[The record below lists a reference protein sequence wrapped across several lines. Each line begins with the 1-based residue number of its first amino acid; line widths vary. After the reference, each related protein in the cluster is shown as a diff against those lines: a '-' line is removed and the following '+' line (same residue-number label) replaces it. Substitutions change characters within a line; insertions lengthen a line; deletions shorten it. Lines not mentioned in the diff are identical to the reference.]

1 MNLNERRNKLIQEIN
16 NISDEQTLKML
27 EESLAYYTHADNRDI
42 TDGLDKY
49 QLKELTSLVK
59 EPSEKDTISEE
70 EFRKLFS
77 KWSTK

>member
-1 MNLNERRNKLIQEIN
+1 MNLNKRRSKLIQEIN

-27 EESLAYYTHADNRDI
+27 EESLAYYTHTDNRDI

-49 QLKELTSLVK
+49 QLKELASLVE

-77 KWSTK
+77 RWSTK